1 MKKLAVLLLLLL
13 PAGPAAADDAAYA
26 ALYARG
32 DYAAAMQA
40 GEAAHTAAGYA
51 VAARAALSDAVLRDA
66 PCLECLQHAETL
78 AAAAVAADPKFADGQ
93 TWLAASLGYQT
104 RIKGVA
110 WAQLHDLP
118 NRAKAALEAAVA
130 AEPANPYAVSVLG
143 GWHVE
148 VVKGAGPFLARTLYG
163 ANINAAMTLFDRA
176 AKLAPG
182 NAGVRYQ
189 IALALASYDPD
200 AYRARIAGELDAA
213 IKATPGTAYE
223 RALQTRA
230 AELKTLLPGSRA
242 AFDARVRKF
251 QGYP

>member
-1 MKKLAVLLLLLL
+1 VKKLIVLLLLLL
-13 PAGPAAADDAAYA
+13 PAGPAAADDAAQ
-26 ALYARG
+26 LYARG
-32 DYAAAMQA
+32 DYAQAMQA

-51 VAARAALSDAVLRDA
+51 VAARAALSEAVLRDA
-66 PCLECLQHAETL
+66 PCLECLQHAEAL
-78 AAAAVAADPKFADGQ
+78 ATAAVAADPKLADGQ
-93 TWLAASLGYQT
+93 TWLAAALGYQT

-118 NRAKAALEAAVA
+118 DRAKAALEAGVA
-130 AEPANPYAVSVLG
+130 AEPSNPYAVSVLG